1 MLNKKELKKLRRKAI
16 NLQNKAYPRKV
27 SMPEAI
33 NMARKGNDDA

>member
-16 NLQNKAYPRKV
+16 NLQNKAYPKKV
-27 SMPEAI
+27 SMSEAM